1 MLGFDV
7 AAAILLQ
14 AEGIDEGLFRPEEAH
29 RQQHQLSGQPLLR
42 TGNVL
47 GDEAP
52 LLILCPFHLN
62 GVDSGDLAVLVALE
76 LRGGGGIS
84 AGILAEHGG
93 GFFLTVV
100 QAVDL
105 GPLRPGVAG
114 GTGFG
119 RLGHDFQLGDA
130 GAAVADGGAH
140 AVGARVAAADDHDI
154 LARSGDV
161 IHAGGAVQHRLGIRG
176 QKVHGEVDALEV
188 APFDG
193 QVAGTGRAG
202 AENHRVKVVDQ
213 RCGGEIFANFG
224 VADEGDA
231 LGFQHLQAAHDHLF
245 LVQLHVGDA
254 VHEQTTG
261 AIAALIHR
269 HPMSGRVE
277 LSRSR
282 QASGTGTDDRDLLPC
297 PLAGW
302 GGRNP
307 ACFPTLF
314 SDGIFDVFDGDRRLD
329 DAQHASAFAGRRA
342 DPAREFG
349 EIVGFVEAIE
359 GILPAA
365 PVDQVV
371 PLGDQVVD
379 GATAGG
385 AVDFHTRVAEGGAAV
400 HAARALGLQ
409 IFLGHV
415 QVKFI
420 PVADAIA
427 RGNFG
432 RHLAQKFHK
441 ASWFSHDVES
451 G

>member
-1 MLGFDV
+1 MG
-7 AAAILLQ
+7 
-14 AEGIDEGLFRPEEAH
+14 H
-29 RQQHQLSGQPLLR
+29 SGQGLLGAR
-42 TGNVL
+42 
-47 GDEAP
+47 
-52 LLILCPFHLN
+52 
-62 GVDSGDLAVLVALE
+62 
-76 LRGGGGIS
+76 S
-84 AGILAEHGG
+84 AGG
-93 GFFLTVV
+93 
-100 QAVDL
+100 
-105 GPLRPGVAG
+105 
-114 GTGFG
+114 
-119 RLGHDFQLGDA
+119 LGHDFQLGDA

-140 AVGARVAAADDHDI
+140 TVGARVAAADDHDI

-161 IHAGGAVQHRLGIRG
+161 IHAGSAVQHRLSVGG
-176 QKVHGEVDALEV
+176 EELHGEVNALEV

-193 QVAGTGRAG
+193 EIAGTGRAG

-231 LGFQHLQAAHDHLF
+231 LGFQHLQAAHHHLF
-245 LVQLHVGDA
+245 LVQLHIGDA

-269 HPMSGRVE
+269 HPMASGIK
-277 LSRSR
+277 LSRSGE
-282 QASGTGTDDRDLLPC
+282 ASGTGTDDRDLLPC

-314 SDGIFDVFDGDRRLD
+314 SDGIFDVFDGDGGLD
-329 DAQHASAFAGRRA
+329 DAQYAGAFAGRGA
-342 DPAREFG
+342 DPSSEFG
-349 EIVGFVEAIE
+349 EIVGFVEAIK
-359 GILPAA
+359 GILPAT

-385 AVDFHTRVAEGGAAV
+385 AVHFHARMTEGGAAV

-409 IFLGHV
+409 VFFGHV

-427 RGNFG
+427 GGDFG

-441 ASWFSHDVES
+441 ASWFSHDVCPIFMKLKAVLFVIT
-451 G
+451 